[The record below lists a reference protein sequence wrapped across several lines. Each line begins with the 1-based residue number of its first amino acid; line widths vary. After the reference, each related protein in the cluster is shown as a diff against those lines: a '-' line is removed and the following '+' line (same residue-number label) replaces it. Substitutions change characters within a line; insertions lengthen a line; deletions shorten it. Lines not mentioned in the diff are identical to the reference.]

1 MTSVHQNINISQQ
14 GEIFCMIFKEKKWKS
29 ISDELSLYKRQ
40 VNGLNDSYL
49 KDYDPLLLSACFKE
63 EYKRSKMTEEYIKSF
78 IEAAKALSK
87 ATKEQQSN
95 FSGINKIF
103 YSYSLTLP
111 ALYLCRHSIEMVI
124 KYSLEILHVEFKKIH
139 KLNELWDKLVRSI
152 PKELQSG
159 KERTVISNMGLFI
172 DKMNSL
178 DENGQR
184 LRYAIQTSGNLS
196 QDNFL
201 WVNLQS
207 VVNCTERFIDQI
219 LSIDVDSI
227 LKNMHQ

>member
-1 MTSVHQNINISQQ
+1 
-14 GEIFCMIFKEKKWKS
+14 MIFKEKKWES

-40 VNGLNDSYL
+40 VNGLNDPCL
-49 KDYDPLLLSACFKE
+49 KDYDPLLFSACFKE

-95 FSGINKIF
+95 FPEINKIF

-111 ALYLCRHSIEMVI
+111 TLYLCRHSMEMVI

-139 KLNELWDKLVRSI
+139 KLNELWDKLVKSI
-152 PKELQSG
+152 PKEFQSG
-159 KERTVISNMGLFI
+159 KERTIISNMGLFVE
-172 DKMNSL
+172 KMNSL

-184 LRYAIQTSGNLS
+184 LRYAILYR
-196 QDNFL
+196 L
-201 WVNLQS
+201 LA
-207 VVNCTERFIDQI
+207 I
-219 LSIDVDSI
+219 
-227 LKNMHQ
+227 

>member
-1 MTSVHQNINISQQ
+1 
-14 GEIFCMIFKEKKWKS
+14 MIFKEKKWES

-40 VNGLNDSYL
+40 VNGLNNPCL
-49 KDYDPLLLSACFKE
+49 KDYDPLLFSACFKE
-63 EYKRSKMTEEYIKSF
+63 EYKRSKMTDEYIKSF

-95 FSGINKIF
+95 FPGTNKIF

-111 ALYLCRHSIEMVI
+111 TLYLCRHSMEMVI
-124 KYSLEILHVEFKKIH
+124 KYSLEILHIEFKKIH
-139 KLNELWDKLVRSI
+139 KLNELWDKLVKSI
-152 PKELQSG
+152 PKEFQSG
-159 KERTVISNMGLFI
+159 KERTIISNMGLFV

-184 LRYAIQTSGNLS
+184 LRYAIQTSGDLS

-201 WVNLQS
+201 WVNIQG
-207 VVNCTERFIDQI
+207 VVNCTEIFIYQI

-227 LKNMHQ
+227 LKNMNQ